1 MRGGVVNERCPN
13 CGYEFSTTILL
24 KASKSRYLLC
34 PRCRKAFFKLSDVS
48 VLDGVGLISTRLD
61 LRGRSKKYLEYACER
76 LNLSK
81 ETEKTAWSV
90 LERFNRDWG
99 TRGTVAAALYI
110 ACLLSGEHRSQSEIA
125 SALKVTEVTVRKRYG
140 EISKCL
146 DIDRRKMR
154 RLKKF
159 VKISCSSCGFMF
171 YAPITPNPLHCPKCQ
186 QLVEGSSAGWQMGL
200 PEITPPPQF
209 PEPSRLKRLPLSL

>member
-1 MRGGVVNERCPN
+1 MRGVVVNERCPN
-13 CGYEFSTTILL
+13 CGYEFSTTTLL

-34 PRCRKAFFKLSDVS
+34 PGCHKVFFKLSDVS
-48 VLDGVGLISTRLD
+48 VLDGVGLISTRRD
-61 LRGRSKKYLEYACER
+61 LRGRSKKYLEYACEH

-81 ETEKTAWSV
+81 ETEEKAWSV
-90 LERFNRDWG
+90 LERFNKDWG
-99 TRGTVAAALYI
+99 TRSTVAAALYI

-125 SALKVTEVTVRKRYG
+125 SVLKVTEVTVRKRYR

-146 DIDRRKMR
+146 DIDRR

-186 QLVEGSSAGWQMGL
+186 QLVVEGSS
-200 PEITPPPQF
+200 T
-209 PEPSRLKRLPLSL
+209 PSRLKPISRLLWGSG